1 MAVLTKR
8 QANILGLLLR
18 KQNGISLTDLIKFI
32 GVSRRTIYR
41 DLSEIKPVLKDKNI
55 KIVKQDNLYFLKG
68 KERDSL
74 VKFKDE
80 LQILPE
86 LSIEQ
91 RRNILAI
98 KLLLENDY
106 QKIVA
111 LAYELDVSKNTIIN
125 DLSELEELFEEYN
138 IRIIREKSK
147 GIIIKG
153 QEEQR
158 RDLLCCTLMN
168 SFNNYDL
175 FEILNNEDKNHNYI
189 FGIISFKLLKKCYEA
204 IKENFETINVS
215 DLQLIQSIFMLY
227 ISVIRINNHC
237 YVRESYSDYVDTKI
251 KDKVEKILL
260 LLVDTS
266 SILQAE
272 TYFVAQ
278 YFNYSGKIHFE
289 LFDMQSKEENDIT
302 RKTFELMHRV
312 SLSYHFNFEGNDLFT
327 KGIVKHIS
335 RLVQNQHNQLPNL
348 KIETLES
355 IKERFPKLFEVV
367 SQEWN
372 EIFNIEIT
380 NTEKELLL
388 LYFAGAYLNQNDH
401 LMSVLIICENGI
413 GTSAI
418 LKKRLE
424 KYFPTLS
431 KIETSKVSELTKDN
445 IKNHDIILST
455 VKLNNFPRDYL
466 TISPLLFPEE
476 IERIRKYVQS
486 NIVNNNHIFE
496 EQKKDIIIRKSQPI
510 EISHAKDKIKYLIL
524 TTDIVKS
531 IFKNFATED
540 IQSNLGT
547 IEALVYYIVNDVNT
561 NILDNKIE
569 IINAL
574 IHRNKV
580 APIAIPDTQIALLHT
595 SQENVNEACFRVY
608 NLVKPIQL
616 LNMNYELE
624 EIKRVILLL
633 GNKDESKIQDKLLS
647 VISSLLVMNK
657 ESYEI
662 MRYGS
667 EEKIKDLLANHLLN
681 YLIELTQNLK

>member
-1 MAVLTKR
+1 M
-8 QANILGLLLR
+8 
-18 KQNGISLTDLIKFI
+18 
-32 GVSRRTIYR
+32 
-41 DLSEIKPVLKDKNI
+41 
-55 KIVKQDNLYFLKG
+55 
-68 KERDSL
+68 
-74 VKFKDE
+74 
-80 LQILPE
+80 
-86 LSIEQ
+86 
-91 RRNILAI
+91 
-98 KLLLENDY
+98 
-106 QKIVA
+106 
-111 LAYELDVSKNTIIN
+111 
-125 DLSELEELFEEYN
+125 
-138 IRIIREKSK
+138 
-147 GIIIKG
+147 
-153 QEEQR
+153 
-158 RDLLCCTLMN
+158 
-168 SFNNYDL
+168 
-175 FEILNNEDKNHNYI
+175 
-189 FGIISFKLLKKCYEA
+189 
-204 IKENFETINVS
+204 
-215 DLQLIQSIFMLY
+215 
-227 ISVIRINNHC
+227 
-237 YVRESYSDYVDTKI
+237 DTKI

-496 EQKKDIIIRKSQPI
+496 EQKKDINIRKSQPI

-595 SQENVNEACFRVY
+595 SQENVNEACFKVY

-616 LNMNYELE
+616 LNMNYEPE

-667 EEKIKDLLANHLLN
+667 EEKIEDLLANHLLN